1 LVPGTGVALLTT
13 IAFIASKGGGQR
25 RKTMKGV
32 KEALWFFGLA
42 FTLFLPCSWPAYGQ
56 ASVSITEV
64 LTTDYA
70 GNPKTIFHPG
80 DNVRYHVTF
89 DLTVAEETNVIARGV
104 AKGQKVKPGGVEGTF
119 KTELEKQGKG
129 LTAGLHTFSWD
140 ESVPITA
147 LPGRVSFKIRVR
159 VRDGGEDTEWGVFSV
174 EEAPSKIAF
183 VREEIVLIEDQPVEN
198 RDVWLMNPDGTD
210 LVQLTSDISDD
221 RLPSISPNG
230 MQIAFASDR
239 TGNFDIWL
247 LDLET
252 GELTQLTDH
261 PADDTQPTWSPDG
274 KRIAFTSER
283 AGSKDVWVVDV
294 DYGTLEQL
302 TYSNF
307 IEKGPQWAPNGKR
320 IAFVSDRD
328 GNDDVFKMKPGGRK
342 KEQLTYD
349 LGDQRAA
356 AWSPTSKEI
365 AFTWW
370 EFPRSRANIYAMDK
384 DGGNVRQLT
393 SRNFYDRGPIWSPNG
408 ARIAFYSNRSGN
420 FDIWTM
426 GADGTDM
433 VQITAHTAKES
444 APDWKKAGFSDEWT
458 TDLEITGKGRENIAY
473 VGTIHLARGGTV
485 RVEISWDDEADLELG
500 ILEPS
505 GDLITWKNPEGFGR
519 HKGNVNPGPGTEV
532 YTLSGAARGDYL
544 IGAYCNNY
552 GTTAHWRVRWRDGSL
567 EQTSTEPQ

>member
-1 LVPGTGVALLTT
+1 
-13 IAFIASKGGGQR
+13 
-25 RKTMKGV
+25 MKGV
-32 KEALWFFGLA
+32 KKACWFFGFA
-42 FTLFLPCSWPAYGQ
+42 FILSLPCSWPAHGQ
-56 ASVSITEV
+56 GSVAITEV

-70 GNPKTIFHPG
+70 GNPKTTFHPG

-89 DLTVAEETNVIARGV
+89 DLAVAEKTRVIARGV
-104 AKGQKVKPGGVEGTF
+104 AKGQKVKAGGDEGFF
-119 KTELEKQGKG
+119 KTELEKQGEG
-129 LTAGLHTFSWD
+129 LNAGLHTFRWD
-140 ESVPITA
+140 ESIPVTA
-147 LPGRVSFKIRVR
+147 LPGQVSYKIGVR

-183 VREEIVLIEDQPVEN
+183 VREEIVMIEDQRIEN
-198 RDVWLMNPDGTD
+198 RDIWIMNADGTD
-210 LVQLTSDISDD
+210 QVQLTFDLVDD
-221 RLPSISPNG
+221 RRPSISPNG

-247 LDLET
+247 LELET

-283 AGSKDVWVVDV
+283 AGSKDVWVIDV
-294 DYGTLEQL
+294 DYGNVEQL

-307 IEKGPQWAPNGKR
+307 VEKGPQWAPNGKR
-320 IAFVSDRD
+320 IAFVSDKD
-328 GNDDVFKMKPGGRK
+328 GNDDIFKMKPSGRK

-349 LGDQRAA
+349 IGDQRAP

-370 EFPRSRANIYAMDK
+370 EFSRSRANIYAMDQ
-384 DGGNVRQLT
+384 DGENVRQLT
-393 SRNFYDRGPIWSPNG
+393 SRNLYDRGPSWSPNG

-433 VQITAHTAKES
+433 VQITAHTAMES

-458 TDLEITGKGRENIAY
+458 ANREITGKGRDNIAY
-473 VGTIHLARGGTV
+473 VGTIHLAKGGAV
-485 RVEISWDDEADLELG
+485 RVEMSWDDGADLELG

-505 GDLITWKNPEGFGR
+505 GDLITWKNP
-519 HKGNVNPGPGTEV
+519 
-532 YTLSGAARGDYL
+532 D
-544 IGAYCNNY
+544 
-552 GTTAHWRVRWRDGSL
+552 
-567 EQTSTEPQ
+567 